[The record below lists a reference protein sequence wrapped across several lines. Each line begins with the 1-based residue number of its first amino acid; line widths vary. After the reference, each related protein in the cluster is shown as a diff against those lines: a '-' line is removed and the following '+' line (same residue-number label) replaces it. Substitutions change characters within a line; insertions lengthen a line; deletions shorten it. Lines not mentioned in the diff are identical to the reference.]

1 MPPLALNSL
10 NWAYREIIMEEME
23 TEMERE
29 TEREKKE
36 RERVG

>member
-23 TEMERE
+23 REM
-29 TEREKKE
+29 EREKKE